1 MGHPVDGEFLALEP
15 LKQPSGK
22 LVLAWAVCCDFD
34 PSTLASNTFSMEWPS
49 KSGRQ
54 AQFPEVDRAAWFP
67 IEAARRK
74 ILKGQAPFLDQ
85 LLDKVPAMRHE
96 RTPAARAAKPRRAV
110 SGRCSTTNLCHR
122 WTGVH
127 PSESSAGREQRFV
140 FDEVAELY
148 ARVRP
153 TYPAAL
159 VDDVIRESG
168 LQPGGRILELGSG
181 PGNASVLFSG
191 RGYHLLSVE
200 PGARLADVARRRLAA
215 DSNAR
220 VEVTTFE
227 AWPVEPDAFDLVY
240 AAQSFHWMDPAVRFS
255 KTARALKPNGTLAI
269 FANRPLHGTSRVDG
283 QIREAYA
290 AHAPAIDA
298 RWIGHNTRDHFL
310 ELFAAASEFRAAQW
324 REYAWRRRV
333 QQRRVSGPPADAF
346 GPSAAAG
353 EPTVDPARRD
363 RRGHRR
369 QRRPLQRRLR
379 RGPVLGA
386 PGAGLRSG
394 WCVAGRSKTP
404 TATGDT
410 TRARRAWSGTAA
422 R

>member
-1 MGHPVDGEFLALEP
+1 
-15 LKQPSGK
+15 
-22 LVLAWAVCCDFD
+22 
-34 PSTLASNTFSMEWPS
+34 
-49 KSGRQ
+49 
-54 AQFPEVDRAAWFP
+54 
-67 IEAARRK
+67 
-74 ILKGQAPFLDQ
+74 
-85 LLDKVPAMRHE
+85 
-96 RTPAARAAKPRRAV
+96 
-110 SGRCSTTNLCHR
+110 
-122 WTGVH
+122 
-127 PSESSAGREQRFV
+127 V

-159 VDDVIRESG
+159 VDLVIGESG

-191 RGYHLLSVE
+191 RGYHLLCLE
-200 PGARLADVARRRLAA
+200 PGERLADVARRRLAG

-227 AWPVEPDAFDLVY
+227 AWPIEPEAFDLVY

-269 FANRPLHGTSRVDG
+269 FANRPLHGTGRVDG

-324 REYAWRRRV
+324 REYAWGAEYSRTEYVDLLRTHSDHRLLPESQLSILLDAIGEAIDANGGRFSV
-333 QQRRVSGPPADAF
+333 DYLAVLCWAHRAPP
-346 GPSAAAG
+346 
-353 EPTVDPARRD
+353 
-363 RRGHRR
+363 
-369 QRRPLQRRLR
+369 
-379 RGPVLGA
+379 
-386 PGAGLRSG
+386 
-394 WCVAGRSKTP
+394 
-404 TATGDT
+404 
-410 TRARRAWSGTAA
+410 
-422 R
+422 